1 MTTQG
6 INPPL
11 SPIDNWKS
19 VMTTKYAK
27 FDGRARRSE
36 FWWFVVVNVVIGVV
50 LQAFAYWLSGGLSAI
65 FWVLDVVFVLATF
78 IPGLALAFRRLHD
91 TNKSAWFLLVAF
103 SPLVGFIILLVFYF
117 IDSDRTANNYGPSPK
132 YAS

>member
-11 SPIDNWKS
+11 SPIDNWTS

-36 FWWFVVVNVVIGVV
+36 FWWFVLINVVIGSV
-50 LQAFAYWLSGGLSAI
+50 LQILAYWSNGGLASI
-65 FWVLDVVFVLATF
+65 FWLLDLVFVLATF

-91 TNKSAWFLLVAF
+91 TNKSAWFLLVALI
-103 SPLVGFIILLVFYF
+103 PLVGFIILLVFYF
-117 IDSDRTANNYGPSPK
+117 LDSDKTDNDYGPSPK